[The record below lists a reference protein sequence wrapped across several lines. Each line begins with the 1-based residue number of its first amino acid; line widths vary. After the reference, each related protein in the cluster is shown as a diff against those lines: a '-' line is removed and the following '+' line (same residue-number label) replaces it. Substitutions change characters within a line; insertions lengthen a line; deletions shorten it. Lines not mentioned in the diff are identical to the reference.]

1 MEGMMARKKTK
12 KKAKRKTAPALTY
25 PDRLAPLEAE
35 YMSLAR
41 RIARVEEFL
50 GDDLKEFHEK
60 QKIAADPLARA
71 ASDG

>member
-1 MEGMMARKKTK
+1 MARKKAK

-25 PDRLAPLEAE
+25 PAGLAALESQ
-35 YMSLAR
+35 YTSLAR

-60 QKIAADPLARA
+60 QKIAADPLAA
-71 ASDG
+71 IAGDN